1 MTILKHREDELMDD
15 MHVPEGKLKGKYKRI
30 GAKVGRVVIIMQA
43 ISIVVVMLVCIF
55 MYNSLVTKMQ
65 TDRCTNGTNMLAY
78 ELEKLSEGDDP
89 NQLLDELKNR
99 MGCEF
104 TIFEG
109 DTRAYTT
116 VTQDGQ
122 RVVGTQLPSD
132 LNKIVLQ
139 QGDTYVG
146 ESEIQGDSFLCSY
159 VPTKGDDGKING
171 LIFAGISREDAKQ
184 EVILVVVLSILVSAV
199 VIGICIMFLTG
210 YMKKRVSHP
219 LGKITSAAGRL
230 EQGDLGLAD
239 NEDIRIDIS
248 SNDEIGTLAQ
258 MFEDTFGRLRSYI
271 GEISDVLEAMAGG
284 NMTQGATQD
293 YLGDFQS
300 IKKSLDKIQSA
311 LNHTMGQ
318 ISTSAEQVSSGA
330 EQVSSSSQALAQG
343 ATEQASS
350 IEEISAT
357 MAEIS
362 QNAKQTAEAAE
373 KAGEYVNEAGSHL
386 GVSIGFVDELNVA
399 MKNISDSSKK
409 IGTIIATIEDIAFQ
423 INILALN
430 AAVEAARAGSAGKGF
445 AVVADEVGNLASKS
459 DKAAKATKELIE
471 SSIIAVTEGGNIV
484 NKVTEALDQ
493 TSQSAGH
500 VTDQMSIVVDAVENQ
515 TSALSQV
522 TDGIDQIS
530 SVVQTNSATSEQ
542 CAAASEELSSQASLL
557 KNLMR
562 SFKLK
567 NIR

>member
-1 MTILKHREDELMDD
+1 MEGIRI
-15 MHVPEGKLKGKYKRI
+15 PEGKKKGKYKRI

-43 ISIVVVMLVCIF
+43 ISILVVMMVCIL

-65 TDRCTNGTNMLAY
+65 KDRCTNGTNMLAY
-78 ELEKLSEGDDP
+78 ELSRLSDGQDP
-89 NQLLDELKNR
+89 NELLDELKER
-99 MGCEF
+99 MRCEF

-116 VTQDGQ
+116 VIQDGK
-122 RVVGTQLPSD
+122 RVIGTQLSSD
-132 LNKIVLQ
+132 ISEIVLQ

-146 ESEIQGDSFLCSY
+146 ESSLNGDSYLCSY

-171 LIFAGISREDAKQ
+171 LIFAGISREESQ
-184 EVILVVVLSILVSAV
+184 REVLIVVLLSILTGAV
-199 VIGICIMFLTG
+199 IIVVCIMFLTV
-210 YMKKRVSHP
+210 YMKKRVSYP
-219 LGKITSAAGRL
+219 LGEITRIAGRL
-230 EQGDLGLAD
+230 EQGDLGLA
-239 NEDIRIDIS
+239 NKEEVRVDIS
-248 SNDEIGTLAQ
+248 SNDEIGTLAE
-258 MFEDTFGRLRSYI
+258 MFEDTIRTLRSYI
-271 GEISDVLEAMAGG
+271 GEISSVLEAMARG
-284 NMTQGATQD
+284 NMTQSATQD

-300 IKKSLDKIQSA
+300 IKKSLDGIQSA
-311 LNHTMGQ
+311 LNNTMGQ

-373 KAGEYVNEAGSHL
+373 KAGEFVNEAGSHL

-409 IGTIIATIEDIAFQ
+409 IGTIITTIEDIAFQ
-423 INILALN
+423 INILSLN

-471 SSIIAVTEGGNIV
+471 SSISAVTEGGNIV

-562 SFKLK
+562 SFKL
-567 NIR
+567 R

>member
-1 MTILKHREDELMDD
+1 MEGIRI
-15 MHVPEGKLKGKYKRI
+15 PEGKKKGKYKRI

-43 ISIVVVMLVCIF
+43 ISILVVMMVCIL

-65 TDRCTNGTNMLAY
+65 KDRCTNGTNMLAY
-78 ELEKLSEGDDP
+78 ELSRLSDGQDP
-89 NQLLDELKNR
+89 NELLDELKER
-99 MGCEF
+99 MRCEF

-116 VTQDGQ
+116 VIQDGK
-122 RVVGTQLPSD
+122 RVIGTQLSSD
-132 LNKIVLQ
+132 ISEIVLQ

-146 ESEIQGDSFLCSY
+146 ESSLNGDSYLCSY

-171 LIFAGISREDAKQ
+171 LIFAGISREESQ
-184 EVILVVVLSILVSAV
+184 REVLIVVLLSILAGVV
-199 VIGICIMFLTG
+199 VIIICIMFLNV
-210 YMKKRVSHP
+210 YIKKRVSYP
-219 LGKITSAAGRL
+219 LGEITRIAGRL
-230 EQGDLGLAD
+230 EQGDLGLA
-239 NEDIRIDIS
+239 NKEEVRVDIS
-248 SNDEIGTLAQ
+248 SNDEIGTLAE
-258 MFEDTFGRLRSYI
+258 MFEDTIRTLRSYI
-271 GEISDVLEAMAGG
+271 GEISSVLEAMARG
-284 NMTQGATQD
+284 NMTQSATQD

-300 IKKSLDKIQSA
+300 IKKSLDGIQSA
-311 LNHTMGQ
+311 LNNTMGQ

-373 KAGEYVNEAGSHL
+373 KAGEFVNEAGSHL

-409 IGTIIATIEDIAFQ
+409 IGTIITTIEDIAFQ
-423 INILALN
+423 INILSLN

-471 SSIIAVTEGGNIV
+471 SSISAVTEGGNIV

-562 SFKLK
+562 SFKL
-567 NIR
+567 R

>member
-1 MTILKHREDELMDD
+1 MEGIRI
-15 MHVPEGKLKGKYKRI
+15 PEGKKKGKYKRI

-43 ISIVVVMLVCIF
+43 ISILVVMMVCIL

-65 TDRCTNGTNMLAY
+65 KDRCTNGTNMLAY
-78 ELEKLSEGDDP
+78 ELSRLSDGQDP
-89 NQLLDELKNR
+89 NELLDELKER
-99 MGCEF
+99 MRCEF

-116 VTQDGQ
+116 VIQDGK
-122 RVVGTQLPSD
+122 RVVGTQLSSD
-132 LNKIVLQ
+132 ISEIVLQ

-146 ESEIQGDSFLCSY
+146 ESSLNGDSYLCSY

-171 LIFAGISREDAKQ
+171 LIFAGISREESQ
-184 EVILVVVLSILVSAV
+184 REVLIVVLLSILTGAV
-199 VIGICIMFLTG
+199 IIVVCIMFLTV
-210 YMKKRVSHP
+210 YMKKRVSYP
-219 LGKITSAAGRL
+219 LGEITRIAGRL
-230 EQGDLGLAD
+230 EQGDLGLA
-239 NEDIRIDIS
+239 NQEEVRVDIS
-248 SNDEIGTLAQ
+248 SNDEIGTLAE
-258 MFEDTFGRLRSYI
+258 MFEDTIRTLRSYI
-271 GEISDVLEAMAGG
+271 GEISSVLEAMARG
-284 NMTQGATQD
+284 NMTQSATQD

-300 IKKSLDKIQSA
+300 IKKSLDGIQSA
-311 LNHTMGQ
+311 LNNTMGQ

-373 KAGEYVNEAGSHL
+373 KAGEFVNEAGSHL

-409 IGTIIATIEDIAFQ
+409 IGTIITTIEDIAFQ
-423 INILALN
+423 INILSLN

-471 SSIIAVTEGGNIV
+471 SSISAVTEGGNIV

-562 SFKLK
+562 SFKL
-567 NIR
+567 R

>member
-1 MTILKHREDELMDD
+1 
-15 MHVPEGKLKGKYKRI
+15 
-30 GAKVGRVVIIMQA
+30 
-43 ISIVVVMLVCIF
+43 
-55 MYNSLVTKMQ
+55 
-65 TDRCTNGTNMLAY
+65 
-78 ELEKLSEGDDP
+78 
-89 NQLLDELKNR
+89 

-109 DTRAYTT
+109 DIRAYTT

-122 RVVGTQLPSD
+122 RVVGTQLSSD

-146 ESEIQGDSFLCSY
+146 ESEIQGASFLCSY

-210 YMKKRVSHP
+210 YMKKRVSNP

>member
-1 MTILKHREDELMDD
+1 MEGIRI
-15 MHVPEGKLKGKYKRI
+15 PEGKKKGKYKRI

-43 ISIVVVMLVCIF
+43 ISILVVMMVCIL

-65 TDRCTNGTNMLAY
+65 KDRCTNGTNMLAY
-78 ELEKLSEGDDP
+78 ELSRLSDGQDP
-89 NQLLDELKNR
+89 NELLDELKER
-99 MGCEF
+99 MRCEF

-116 VTQDGQ
+116 VIQDGK
-122 RVVGTQLPSD
+122 RVVGTQLSSD
-132 LNKIVLQ
+132 ISEIVLQ

-146 ESEIQGDSFLCSY
+146 ESSLNGDSYLCSY

-171 LIFAGISREDAKQ
+171 LIFAGISREESQ
-184 EVILVVVLSILVSAV
+184 HEVLIVVLLSILAGVV
-199 VIGICIMFLTG
+199 VIIICIMFLNV
-210 YMKKRVSHP
+210 YIKKRVSYP
-219 LGKITSAAGRL
+219 LGEITRIAGRL
-230 EQGDLGLAD
+230 EQGDLGLA
-239 NEDIRIDIS
+239 NKEEVRVDIS
-248 SNDEIGTLAQ
+248 SNDEIGTLAE
-258 MFEDTFGRLRSYI
+258 MFEDTIRTLRSYI
-271 GEISDVLEAMAGG
+271 GEISSVLEAMARG
-284 NMTQGATQD
+284 NMTQSATQD

-300 IKKSLDKIQSA
+300 IKKSLDGIQSA
-311 LNHTMGQ
+311 LNNTMGQ

-373 KAGEYVNEAGSHL
+373 KAGEFVNEAGSHL

-409 IGTIIATIEDIAFQ
+409 IGTIITTIEDIAFQ
-423 INILALN
+423 INILSLN

-471 SSIIAVTEGGNIV
+471 SSISAVTEGGNIV

-562 SFKLK
+562 SFKL
-567 NIR
+567 R

>member
-1 MTILKHREDELMDD
+1 M
-15 MHVPEGKLKGKYKRI
+15 EGIRISNGKKKGKYKRI

-43 ISIVVVMLVCIF
+43 ISILVVMMICIF
-55 MYNSLVTKMQ
+55 MYNSLITNMQ
-65 TDRCTNGTNMLAY
+65 TVRCTNGTNMLAY
-78 ELEKLSEGDDP
+78 ELTQISEGQDL
-89 NQLLDELKNR
+89 NALLDELKSR

-116 VTQDGQ
+116 VIQDGQ
-122 RVVGTQLPSD
+122 RVVGTQLSSD
-132 LNKIVLQ
+132 LSEIVLQ
-139 QGDTYVG
+139 QGNTYVG
-146 ESEIQGDSFLCSY
+146 EASINGENYLCSY
-159 VPTKGDDGKING
+159 VPTKGAGGKVDG
-171 LIFAGISREDAKQ
+171 LIFAGISRAEAQK
-184 EVILVVVLSILVSAV
+184 EAILVILLSVLAGAV
-199 VIGICIMFLTG
+199 VIGICIMFLTA

-219 LGKITSAAGRL
+219 LSEITRIAGRL
-230 EQGDLGLAD
+230 EQGDLGLAN
-239 NEDIRIDIS
+239 NEDVRVDIS

-258 MFEDTFGRLRSYI
+258 MFEDTIRRLRSYI
-271 GEISDVLEAMAGG
+271 GEISSVLEAMSSG
-284 NMTQGATQD
+284 NMTQSATQD

-300 IKKSLDKIQSA
+300 IKQSLDGIQSA
-311 LNHTMGQ
+311 LNNTMGQ

-362 QNAKQTAEAAE
+362 ENAKQTSAAAE

-399 MKNISDSSKK
+399 MKNISASSKE

-423 INILALN
+423 TNILALN

-459 DKAAKATKELIE
+459 DKAAKATKDLIE
-471 SSIIAVTEGGNIV
+471 SSITAVTEGSNIV

-500 VTDQMSIVVDAVENQ
+500 VTNQMSIVVDAVENQ
-515 TSALSQV
+515 MSALSQV

-562 SFKLK
+562 SFKLR
-567 NIR
+567 NMR

>member
-1 MTILKHREDELMDD
+1 MEGSHI
-15 MHVPEGKLKGKYKRI
+15 PEGKLKGKYKRI
-30 GAKVGRVVIIMQA
+30 GARVGRVVIIMQA
-43 ISIVVVMLVCIF
+43 VSILLVMLVCIL

-65 TDRCTNGTNMLAY
+65 RDRCTNGTNMLAY
-78 ELEKLSEGDDP
+78 ELDRMPEGQDP
-89 NQLLDELKNR
+89 TELLDELKSR
-99 MGCEF
+99 MRCEF

-116 VTQDGQ
+116 VIQDGQ
-122 RVVGTQLPSD
+122 RVVGTQLSSD
-132 LNKIVLQ
+132 LKETILE
-139 QGDTYVG
+139 QGNTY
-146 ESEIQGDSFLCSY
+146 IGDASLNGHHYLCSY

-171 LIFAGISREDAKQ
+171 LIFAGISKEDSQREIFIV
-184 EVILVVVLSILVSAV
+184 VILSVLVGAV
-199 VIGICIMFLTG
+199 VIGICILFLTA
-210 YMKKRVSHP
+210 YMKKRVSYP
-219 LGKITSAAGRL
+219 LSKITDAAGRL
-230 EQGDLGLAD
+230 EQGDLGLAT
-239 NEDIRIDIS
+239 NEKIRIDIS
-248 SNDEIGTLAQ
+248 SNDEIGTLAE

-271 GEISDVLEAMAGG
+271 GEISDVLEAMARG

-300 IKKSLDKIQSA
+300 IKKSLDDIQSA

-318 ISTSAEQVSSGA
+318 ISTSADQVSSGA
-330 EQVSSSSQALAQG
+330 DQVSSSSQALAQG

-399 MKNISDSSKK
+399 MKNISDSSKE

-459 DKAAKATKELIE
+459 DKAAKATKDLIE
-471 SSIIAVTEGGNIV
+471 SSITAVTEGGDILQ
-484 NKVTEALDQ
+484 KVTESLGQ
-493 TSQSAGH
+493 TSESAGH
-500 VTDQMSIVVDAVENQ
+500 VTGQMTIVVDAVENQ
-515 TSALSQV
+515 TSALAQV

-530 SVVQTNSATSEQ
+530 SVVQTNSATSEE

-562 SFKLK
+562 SFKLR
-567 NIR
+567 NVR

>member
-1 MTILKHREDELMDD
+1 MEGIRI
-15 MHVPEGKLKGKYKRI
+15 PEGKKKGKYKRI

-43 ISIVVVMLVCIF
+43 ISILMVMLVCIF
-55 MYNSLVTKMQ
+55 MYNTLVTKMQ
-65 TDRCTNGTNMLAY
+65 KDRCTNGTNMLAY
-78 ELEKLSEGDDP
+78 ELSQMSEDQDP
-89 NQLLDELKNR
+89 NELLDELKSR
-99 MGCEF
+99 MRCEF

-109 DTRAYTT
+109 DTRAYST
-116 VTQDGQ
+116 VTQDGK
-122 RVVGTQLPSD
+122 RVVGTQLSSE
-132 LNKIVLQ
+132 LNEIVLQ
-139 QGDTYVG
+139 QGNTYVG
-146 ESEIQGDSFLCSY
+146 EATIQGESFLCSY

-171 LIFAGISREDAKQ
+171 LIFAGISREEARQ
-184 EVILVVVLSILVSAV
+184 EVILVIILSVLVGLA
-199 VIGICIMFLTG
+199 VIGICIMFLTV
-210 YMKKRVSHP
+210 YMKKSVSYP
-219 LGKITSAAGRL
+219 LGQITRIAGRL
-230 EQGDLGLAD
+230 EQGDLGLAN
-239 NEDIRIDIS
+239 NEEVRVDIS
-248 SNDEIGTLAQ
+248 SNDEIGTLAE
-258 MFEDTFGRLRSYI
+258 MFEDTIRTLRSYI
-271 GEISDVLEAMAGG
+271 GEISSVLEAMARG
-284 NMTQGATQD
+284 NMTQSATQD

-300 IKKSLDKIQSA
+300 IKKSLDGIQSA

-567 NIR
+567 NMR

>member
-1 MTILKHREDELMDD
+1 M
-15 MHVPEGKLKGKYKRI
+15 EGIRISNGKKKGKYKRI

-43 ISIVVVMLVCIF
+43 ISILVVMMICIF
-55 MYNSLVTKMQ
+55 MYNSLITNMQ
-65 TDRCTNGTNMLAY
+65 TVRCTNGTNMLAY
-78 ELEKLSEGDDP
+78 ELTQISEGQDL
-89 NQLLDELKNR
+89 NALLDELKSR

-116 VTQDGQ
+116 VIQDGQ
-122 RVVGTQLPSD
+122 RVVGTQLSSD
-132 LNKIVLQ
+132 LSEIVLQ
-139 QGDTYVG
+139 QGNTYVG
-146 ESEIQGDSFLCSY
+146 EASINGENYLCSY
-159 VPTKGDDGKING
+159 VPTKGAGGKVDG
-171 LIFAGISREDAKQ
+171 LIFAGISRAEAQK
-184 EVILVVVLSILVSAV
+184 EAILVILLSVLAGAV
-199 VIGICIMFLTG
+199 VIGICIMFLTA

-219 LGKITSAAGRL
+219 LSEITRIAGRL
-230 EQGDLGLAD
+230 EQGDLGLAN
-239 NEDIRIDIS
+239 NEDVRVDIS

-258 MFEDTFGRLRSYI
+258 MFEDTIRRLRSYI
-271 GEISDVLEAMAGG
+271 GEISSVLEAMSSG
-284 NMTQGATQD
+284 NMTQSATQD

-300 IKKSLDKIQSA
+300 IKQSLDGIQSA
-311 LNHTMGQ
+311 LNNTMGQ

-362 QNAKQTAEAAE
+362 ENAKQTSAAAE
-373 KAGEYVNEAGSHL
+373 KAGEDVNEAGSHR
-386 GVSIGFVDELNVA
+386 GVSIGCVDELNVA
-399 MKNISDSSKK
+399 MKNISASSKE

-459 DKAAKATKELIE
+459 DKAAKATKDLIE
-471 SSIIAVTEGGNIV
+471 SSITAVTEGSNIV

-500 VTDQMSIVVDAVENQ
+500 VTNQMSIVVDAVENQ
-515 TSALSQV
+515 MSALSQV

-562 SFKLK
+562 SFKLR
-567 NIR
+567 NMR

>member
-1 MTILKHREDELMDD
+1 MGKTGI
-15 MHVPEGKLKGKYKRI
+15 PESRKKGKYKRI
-30 GAKVGRVVIIMQA
+30 GARVGRVVIVMQA
-43 ISIVVVMLVCIF
+43 ISILLVMIICIL
-55 MYNSLVTKMQ
+55 MYNSLITKMQ

-78 ELEKLSEGDDP
+78 ELERMPAGQDP
-89 NQLLDELKNR
+89 NELLNDLKSR
-99 MGCEF
+99 MHCEF

-109 DTRAYTT
+109 DTRAYSTD
-116 VTQDGQ
+116 TQGGQ
-122 RVVGTQLPSD
+122 RAVGTKLSSD
-132 LNKIVLQ
+132 LSKIVLE
-139 QGDTYVG
+139 QGKSYVG
-146 ESEIQGDSFLCSY
+146 ESSYNGVRYLCSY
-159 VPTKGDDGKING
+159 VPTTGDDGKVNG
-171 LIFAGISREDAKQ
+171 LIFAGISREEARR
-184 EVILVVVLSILVSAV
+184 EMLIVVILSVVAGAA
-199 VIGICIMFLTG
+199 VIGICILFLTA
-210 YMKKRVSHP
+210 YMKKKVSYP
-219 LGKITSAAGRL
+219 LKKITDAAERL
-230 EQGDLGLAD
+230 EQGDLGLAA
-239 NEDIRIDIS
+239 NEEIRIDIS

-258 MFEDTFGRLRSYI
+258 MFEDTFARLRSYI
-271 GEISDVLEAMAGG
+271 GEISGVLGAMAGG
-284 NMTQGATQD
+284 NMTQGTAQN

-300 IKKSLDKIQSA
+300 IKKSLDDIQSA

-357 MAEIS
+357 MSEIS
-362 QNAKQTAEAAE
+362 HNAKQTAAAAD

-399 MKNISDSSKK
+399 MKNISDSSKE
-409 IGTIIATIEDIAFQ
+409 IGTIITTIEDIAFQ
-423 INILALN
+423 INILSLN
-430 AAVEAARAGSAGKGF
+430 AAVEAARAGDAGKGF

-459 DKAAKATKELIE
+459 DKAAKATKDLIE
-471 SSIIAVTEGGNIV
+471 TSISAVTEGGDIV
-484 NKVTEALDQ
+484 RKVTEALDQ

-500 VTDQMSIVVDAVENQ
+500 VTDQMSIVVNAVADQ

-557 KNLMR
+557 KSLMR

-567 NIR
+567 NR

>member
-1 MTILKHREDELMDD
+1 MEGIRI
-15 MHVPEGKLKGKYKRI
+15 PEGKKKGKYKRI

-43 ISIVVVMLVCIF
+43 ISILMVMLVCIF
-55 MYNSLVTKMQ
+55 MYNTLVTKMQ
-65 TDRCTNGTNMLAY
+65 KDRCTNGTNMLAY
-78 ELEKLSEGDDP
+78 ELSQMSEDQDP
-89 NQLLDELKNR
+89 NELLDELKSR
-99 MGCEF
+99 MKCEF

-109 DTRAYTT
+109 DTRAYST
-116 VTQDGQ
+116 VTQDGK
-122 RVVGTQLPSD
+122 RVVGTQLSSE
-132 LNKIVLQ
+132 LNEIVLQ
-139 QGDTYVG
+139 QGNTYVG
-146 ESEIQGDSFLCSY
+146 EATIQGESFLCSY

-171 LIFAGISREDAKQ
+171 LIFAGISREEARQ
-184 EVILVVVLSILVSAV
+184 EVILVIILSVLVGLA
-199 VIGICIMFLTG
+199 VIGICIMFLTV
-210 YMKKRVSHP
+210 YMKKRVSYP
-219 LGKITSAAGRL
+219 LGQITRIAGRL
-230 EQGDLGLAD
+230 EQGDLGLAN
-239 NEDIRIDIS
+239 NEEVRVDIS
-248 SNDEIGTLAQ
+248 SNDEIGTLAE
-258 MFEDTFGRLRSYI
+258 MFEDTIRTLRSYI
-271 GEISDVLEAMAGG
+271 GEISSVLEAMARG
-284 NMTQGATQD
+284 NMTQSATQD

-300 IKKSLDKIQSA
+300 IKKSLDGIQSA

-567 NIR
+567 NMR